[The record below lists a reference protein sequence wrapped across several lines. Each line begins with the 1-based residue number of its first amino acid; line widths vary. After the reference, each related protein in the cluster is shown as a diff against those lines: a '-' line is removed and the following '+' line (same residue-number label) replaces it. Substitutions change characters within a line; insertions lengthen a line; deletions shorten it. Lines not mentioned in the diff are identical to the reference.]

1 MKRPEIKEM
10 SSVFYIGKWI
20 VIIAILITSSLSFT
34 LGYFVGKSFQ
44 PPVVNQ
50 TTVIPVQ
57 ESAEQKNIE
66 SEKKEALVQQPEQTQ
81 KPQETQQTVKAQQAQ
96 ETKKTQITKETKQT
110 PIAKE
115 TKQTKETQETTKT
128 RKYTVQTGAFK
139 DISDANVLKSRL
151 DQKGYKTYIAPTET
165 KTHKKLY
172 KVMVGDFVTRKEAE
186 VLSIKI
192 KKAEGLKTFVTFK
205 TDQEDLR

>member
-1 MKRPEIKEM
+1 MKRTEIKEM

-96 ETKKTQITKETKQT
+96 ETKKTL
-110 PIAKE
+110 
-115 TKQTKETQETTKT
+115 KT

-139 DISDANVLKSRL
+139 DISDANALKSRL
-151 DQKGYKTYIAPTET
+151 DKKGYKTYIAPTET